1 MRILVLNW
9 RDLSHPAAGG
19 AEVYTEQVLRRW
31 ARAGHE
37 VTLFASSVDGK
48 PAAEIVDGYR
58 VVRAGN
64 RFTVYRE
71 ARRWWDRYGRG
82 RFDVVVDET
91 NTVPFLAHE
100 WVDDGART
108 IALVHQTCEE
118 IWHHNAP
125 PLAAHLGRY
134 RLEPEWLR
142 RLGGAPILAVSD
154 STRDALA
161 RFGARDVT
169 VVPEGYEPPADL
181 PAVAKEDRPT
191 AVFCGRMVSYKRP
204 WDVLRAV
211 ELARREI
218 PGLRLW
224 MIGGGPLLDKL
235 RAAAPPG
242 VEFLGRVSERV
253 KHDRMAR
260 AHVHL
265 STSVREGWGLVV
277 TEAAA
282 LGTPTIAYD
291 VPGLRDSTRAA
302 GGVVVPPEPQALARW
317 LCELLPA
324 RMAEPFAPVPYGGAH
339 GWDDVAAT
347 LLTAV
352 ELYARTPDRRSHED
366 QLRGAD
372 VPLGPDAGRVPG
384 VAA

>member
-31 ARAGHE
+31 AAAGHE
-37 VTLFASSVDGK
+37 VTLFAAAVAGR

-71 ARRWWDRYGRG
+71 ARRWWNRYGRG

-118 IWHHNAP
+118 IWPHNAP
-125 PLAAHLGRY
+125 PLAAQLGRY
-134 RLEPEWLR
+134 VLEPSWLR
-142 RLGGAPILAVSD
+142 RLSGAPVLAVSE

-169 VVPEGYEPPADL
+169 VVPEGYEPPATL
-181 PAVAKEDRPT
+181 PDVDRETQPT

-204 WDVLRAV
+204 REVIQAV
-211 ELARREI
+211 RLARREV

-224 MIGGGPLLDKL
+224 MIGGGPLLDRL
-235 RAAAPPG
+235 RREAPEG
-242 VEFLGRVSERV
+242 VEFLGRVSEEA
-253 KHDRMAR
+253 KHERMAR

-265 STSVREGWGLVV
+265 ATSVREGWGLVV

-302 GGVVVPPEPQALARW
+302 GGVVVPPRPEELARR
-317 LCELLPA
+317 LVELLPSLTTA
-324 RMAEPFAPVPYGGAH
+324 APAPMPYGGAH
-339 GWDDVAAT
+339 SWDDVA
-347 LLTAV
+347 TAM
-352 ELYARTPDRRSHED
+352 L
-366 QLRGAD
+366 
-372 VPLGPDAGRVPG
+372 DAVSAHARVPG
-384 VAA
+384 APAAQPRLGGASLR